1 MASLSSKLF
10 SPYLF
15 PRGRPREPRPAQLAG
30 SKLPPPAA
38 EIDERPMARVRRF
51 KLWSEQV
58 GDLRVTLLDPTRRDA
73 INMRDN
79 ETRYRT
85 FVVPSPPQPECRLS
99 PSHRSFQID
108 PQPLRL
114 PPLHSPP
121 STLSP
126 ETLINP
132 KKTKIPK
139 KERERTHERLLEHR
153 WILDQEHERRF
164 RRGMAAIM
172 TDVLEFQKA
181 NTQEFFRAIRKDS
194 TAIYAY
200 LDPLEI
206 SLVANRDEVHR
217 MVKEEERKRR
227 KREKKKANKELEKE
241 AEARLN
247 EERERLETERE
258 AEASLNRME
267 GLRRTIDESQITPD
281 SFHYTLSAFAKTC
294 TQEQYDKVARHI
306 ANLP

>member
-15 PRGRPREPRPAQLAG
+15 PRGRPREPRPPQLAG

-38 EIDERPMARVRRF
+38 ENDERPTARVRRF

-58 GDLRVTLLDPTRRDA
+58 GDLRVTLLDPTRRGA
-73 INMRDN
+73 LKMRDN

-132 KKTKIPK
+132 KKIKIPK

-241 AEARLN
+241 AEAR
-247 EERERLETERE
+247 
-258 AEASLNRME
+258 
-267 GLRRTIDESQITPD
+267 
-281 SFHYTLSAFAKTC
+281 
-294 TQEQYDKVARHI
+294 
-306 ANLP
+306 